1 MADKTKKKL
10 DNMRLWN
17 AVCETDPKHTKKV
30 NQRGGFTT
38 IDAMYQ
44 IKCMTRQFGV
54 VGVDWGFD
62 FVLSYPPHNCVV
74 ATVKLWQGNREQYVK
89 QCGKARLGSE
99 DRPNEEAEK
108 AAITDGLTK
117 CASYYGFNAD
127 VFLGRFDD
135 NKYVA
140 EMREKFGEF
149 EDASNAQQR
158 KPKHKEVADA
168 IKKKAQEPSTES
180 VVPKTPV
187 TDETFT
193 ELTKFIR
200 GKADEVKKQG
210 TTVRNRVIL
219 HLKQSLHKDIKFS
232 LPDGVPLEEVQISD
246 IRPQLDEDKV
256 KQWILSEDIPF

>member
-1 MADKTKKKL
+1 MADKTKKKP
-10 DNMRLWN
+10 DNMKLWK
-17 AVCETDPKHTKKV
+17 AVCETDPRHTKKV
-30 NQRGGFTT
+30 NQRGGFTA

-44 IKCMTRQFGV
+44 IESATRQFGPIG
-54 VGVDWGFD
+54 VGWGFS
-62 FVLSYPPHNCVV
+62 FELSYPPNDSVV
-74 ATVKLWQGNREQYVK
+74 AVVTLWHGSRDQTVM
-89 QCGKARLGSE
+89 QCGQKSLGSSRVDE
-99 DRPNEEAEK
+99 DATKK
-108 AAITDGLTK
+108 AVTDGLTK
-117 CASYYGFNAD
+117 CLSYLGFNAD

-140 EMREKFGEF
+140 EMRGKFGEF
-149 EDASNAQQR
+149 EDASNEQQR
-158 KPKHKEVADA
+158 KPKHEKVVDA
-168 IKKKAQEPSTES
+168 IKKKAQEPSTKP
-180 VVPKTPV
+180 VAPKTPV

-219 HLKQSLHKDIKFS
+219 HLKQSVQKDIKFS